1 MLDWMKRLWRVVMTD
16 FDWMAM
22 DLLEDLR
29 NLILLVG
36 FLYSWSFV
44 L

>member
-1 MLDWMKRLWRVVMTD
+1 VMTD
-16 FDWMAM
+16 FDWMPM